1 MLTEPQQRILLKEI
15 DDFLGKIQKH
25 TSLIV
30 KLQASNGAE
39 QLDLFVKNNGGFSVS
54 AQISVQT
61 GCNFGHLHELNF
73 TVSAGATSVFGP
85 FETQRFNTNESKV
98 TWIYLADS
106 SSTQLLAISI

>member
-1 MLTEPQQRILLKEI
+1 MALLTVQKISQSGVVPAYAAASAET
-15 DDFLGKIQKH
+15 DSFVNDGKTI
-25 TSLIV
+25 
-30 KLQASNGAE
+30 
-39 QLDLFVKNNGGFSVS
+39 LFVKNNGGFSVS